1 MAIILKINQ
10 ESSCSTVESS
20 SKSASGKSQNL
31 TVSKPIV
38 QGSWDIYRLGQNSRI
53 CSEDKDEFKFNDY
66 SDAFGPHGLSYLF
79 HYKIP
84 GWRKSFWA
92 G

>member
-31 TVSKPIV
+31 TVP
-38 QGSWDIYRLGQNSRI
+38 GSWDIYGHRQKSRI

>member
-1 MAIILKINQ
+1 MIY
-10 ESSCSTVESS
+10 
-20 SKSASGKSQNL
+20 NL
-31 TVSKPIV
+31 FL
-38 QGSWDIYRLGQNSRI
+38 D
-53 CSEDKDEFKFNDY
+53 DKDEFKFNDY

-92 G
+92 GKP